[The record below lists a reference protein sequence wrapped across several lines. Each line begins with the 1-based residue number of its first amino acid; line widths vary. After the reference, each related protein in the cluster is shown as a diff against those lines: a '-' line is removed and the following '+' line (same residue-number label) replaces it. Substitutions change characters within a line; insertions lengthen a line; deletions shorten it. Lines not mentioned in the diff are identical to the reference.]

1 MSASATP
8 DVSHFNS
15 ERMAF
20 SGMRRD
26 LRDAL
31 KGFSPPPDVDEH
43 IISYAEE
50 FGAEHAAKAL
60 AADPK
65 QFELRA
71 NPNDPVLVGLKTKI
85 KALHESNQRM
95 DSLIIDREAILD
107 AANTG
112 KKRDKVYQL
121 MGREFTLDMANKLVR

>member
-8 DVSHFNS
+8 DVSYFNRELNS
-15 ERMAF
+15 ERMAV

-50 FGAEHAAKAL
+50 FGAEHAAILVILPPCAHADFARHRRHRSDSVTL
-60 AADPK
+60 PQSRTSASPVTFVMRQCAPRPRARQSLRPVFAEVSVAHRAAGYGC
-65 QFELRA
+65 
-71 NPNDPVLVGLKTKI
+71 VG
-85 KALHESNQRM
+85 EC
-95 DSLIIDREAILD
+95 
-107 AANTG
+107 
-112 KKRDKVYQL
+112 
-121 MGREFTLDMANKLVR
+121 